1 MENVIVV
8 LILVAIA
15 AGIIWYLIR
24 AKKRGEK
31 CVGCPYAKQCGSKCC
46 LSFPGKRHKQNP
58 VQITFWHRANFL
70 VLLTAA

>member
-24 AKKRGEK
+24 AKKHGEK
-31 CVGCPYAKQCGSKCC
+31 CVGCPYAKQCAGKC
-46 LSFPGKRHKQNP
+46 GDKKQ
-58 VQITFWHRANFL
+58 
-70 VLLTAA
+70 